1 MILANRLKAIKPSP
15 TLALNAKAK
24 ALVAQGVD
32 VVSFAAGEPD
42 FDTPDFIKQ
51 AAIEALQQGFTKY
64 TPTAG
69 IPELREAIC
78 AKLQRDNQLTYAP
91 DQVLVSVGAKHSLYN
106 IFQALL
112 NEGDEVI
119 ILSPYWVSYPEMVQ
133 LAGGKPVIIE
143 TREEDGFAPDPEA
156 IRKAL
161 TPRTK
166 ALIINSPSNPSG
178 VVFSRETL
186 TKIAD
191 AVRGHEC
198 LIVSDDIYEK
208 LLYTGGGFANLANVA
223 PDLTPRLVV
232 VNGMS
237 KAFSMTGWRLGYT
250 AGPKWLISGMQM
262 IQDQSTSNPSSF
274 SQKAAVAALKGPE
287 SIFEPM
293 VKEYKARRDM
303 VVEQLNALNGVR
315 CRVPEGAFYVLPNI
329 SGLYGREYKGT
340 KLQGSLQVSEIL
352 LNDFRI
358 AAVPGAPFGVDA
370 NIRLSFATSREQL
383 RKGLDRFRE
392 FTASVR

>member
-1 MILANRLKAIKPSP
+1 MNLANRLSAIKPSP

-24 ALVAQGVD
+24 ALSAQGVD

-51 AAIEALQQGFTKY
+51 AAIDALGQGFTKY

-78 AKLQRDNQLTYAP
+78 AKLARDNHLTYAP

-119 ILSPYWVSYPEMVQ
+119 ILSPYWVSYPDMVQ

-178 VVFSRETL
+178 VVLSRDTL
-186 TKIAD
+186 TKIAE
-191 AVRGHEC
+191 AVRGHDC
-198 LIVSDDIYEK
+198 LLVSDDIYEK
-208 LLYTGGGFANLANVA
+208 LLYAGEFSNIGNVA
-223 PDLTPRLVV
+223 PDLVSRLVV

-250 AGPKWLISGMQM
+250 AGPKWLIAGMQM

-287 SIFEPM
+287 SLFEPM
-293 VKEYKARRDM
+293 VKEYRARRDM
-303 VVEQLNALNGVR
+303 VVETLNSMDGVR
-315 CRVPEGAFYVLPNI
+315 CRTPEGAFYVLPNI
-329 SGLYGREYKGT
+329 SGLYGRSYKGT
-340 KLQGSLQVSEIL
+340 PLKGSLQVSEIL

-383 RKGLDRFRE
+383 RKGLERFRE
-392 FTASVR
+392 FTAAVR